1 MVAQDDIQMYIEE
14 IKKLKD
20 YMNELS
26 KENDQ
31 LKKE

>member
-1 MVAQDDIQMYIEE
+1 MVAQEDMQMYMEE

-20 YMNELS
+20 YMNDLS

>member
-1 MVAQDDIQMYIEE
+1 MVAEEDMQMYMEE

-26 KENDQ
+26 KEND
-31 LKKE
+31 

>member
-1 MVAQDDIQMYIEE
+1 MVAEEDMQMYMEE